1 MMRGATTKTPTKSVS
16 KSAVADR
23 VVPFRTSH
31 SRNGQV
37 GRARTAAHASAGKK
51 GRRIQTAATTNTVV
65 RMMRPNECR
74 DEDCCISAFL
84 SVGRAAIKDGQR
96 AEAPRFYRPPFAD
109 ATGQTPGA
117 VLAWR
122 RANARERR
130 RLSYSSSGAEQY

>member
-1 MMRGATTKTPTKSVS
+1 MRGATTKTPTKSVS

-51 GRRIQTAATTNTVV
+51 GRRIQTAATTNIVV
-65 RMMRPNECR
+65 RMMRPN
-74 DEDCCISAFL
+74 DCSCISPFF
-84 SVGRAAIKDGQR
+84 SVARSAIKDGQR